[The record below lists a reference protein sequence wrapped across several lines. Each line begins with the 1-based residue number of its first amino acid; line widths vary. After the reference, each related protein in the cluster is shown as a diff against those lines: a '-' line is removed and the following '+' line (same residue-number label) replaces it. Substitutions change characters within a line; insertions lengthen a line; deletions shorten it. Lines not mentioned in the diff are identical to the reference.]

1 MKHFWPRN
9 FAQHMNSELI
19 EWLRQHS
26 TFNYFLLIY
35 FNQKVKKEKNGLK
48 LNYNNIILWLK
59 RFMLKVEKEF
69 LDL

>member
-1 MKHFWPRN
+1 
-9 FAQHMNSELI
+9 MNSELI